1 MRPWRTVESRLA
13 LDHPVLKV
21 ERALR
26 RRDNGQEHEFVLLH
40 SPDWVNVVPLTAEGR
55 VVLIRQWRQGSQEAT
70 LEIPG
75 GLIDPGEGPA
85 QAGGRELREETGY
98 LAGEMVFLGKVNPNP
113 ALFSNTCHT
122 FLARDCRLDG
132 DQRLD
137 STERIEV
144 VTVPVQA
151 LPGLVRRGEI
161 VHSLVISA
169 LSFFWLAGGGAGGG
183 GLPAAEQSLAPGG
196 ELG

>member
-1 MRPWRTVESRLA
+1 MQPWHTLESTLA

-21 ERALR
+21 ERARR
-26 RRDNGQEHEFVLLH
+26 RRDTGQEHEFVLLH
-40 SPDWVNVVPLTAEGR
+40 SPDWVNVVPLTAEGQ
-55 VVLIRQWRQGSQEAT
+55 VVLIRQWRQGSQQTT

-75 GLIDPGEGPA
+75 GIIDPGESPA
-85 QAGGRELREETGY
+85 QAGARELREETGY
-98 LAGEMVFLGKVNPNP
+98 LAAELVHLGQVNPNP
-113 ALFSNTCHT
+113 ALFSNICHT
-122 FLARDCRLDG
+122 FLALDCRLDG

-137 STERIEV
+137 PTEHIEV
-144 VTVPVQA
+144 VTVPKGD

-169 LSFFWLAGGGAGGG
+169 LSFFWLAGGGGESLG
-183 GLPAAEQSLAPGG
+183 PAEQILAPGG

>member
-1 MRPWRTVESRLA
+1 MPPWRTVESTLA

-21 ERALR
+21 ERAR
-26 RRDNGQEHEFVLLH
+26 RRGETGQEHEFVLLH

-55 VVLIRQWRQGSQEAT
+55 VVLIRQWRQGSQQTT

-75 GLIDPGEGPA
+75 GIIDPGETPA
-85 QAGGRELREETGY
+85 QAGARELREETGY

-122 FLARDCRLDG
+122 FLARGCRLDG
-132 DQRLD
+132 GQRLD
-137 STERIEV
+137 PTERIEV
-144 VTVPVQA
+144 VSAAPA
-151 LPGLVRRGEI
+151 DLPGLVRSGEI

-169 LSFFWLAGGGAGGG
+169 LSFFWLAGGAGF
-183 GLPAAEQSLAPGG
+183 PAQQILAPGD

>member
-1 MRPWRTVESRLA
+1 MHGWRTLRSSLA

-26 RRDNGQEHEFVLLH
+26 RDHGGKEHEFVLLH
-40 SPDWVNVVPLTAEGR
+40 SPDWVNVVPITAEGR
-55 VVLIRQWRQGSQEAT
+55 AVLIRQWRQGSQELT

-75 GLIDPGEGPA
+75 GLVDPGESPA
-85 QAGGRELREETGY
+85 QAGARELREETGY
-98 LAGEMVFLGKVNPNP
+98 LAGELSFLGKVNPNP

-122 FLARDCRLDG
+122 FLALDCRLEG
-132 DQRLD
+132 LQRLD
-137 STERIEV
+137 PTERIEV
-144 VTVPVQA
+144 VTVPVRD
-151 LPGLVRRGEI
+151 LPGLVSRGQI

-169 LSFFWLAGGGAGGG
+169 LSFFWLRGGAAR
-183 GLPAAEQSLAPGG
+183 PAEQILAPGG